1 MNTGNLVEPT
11 ATDVS
16 KYSSMGGFSREAFDA
31 LNLPDMV
38 LEPLV
43 EAGNHSLAATTWASY
58 QTALKH
64 VARAS
69 KATGVNLTFPF
80 DLRSMLI
87 FVGYLLAPK
96 EKNGRGLKGDSVGK
110 YLSALRMIQLQKGC
124 FEPWTRPEIVKQILK
139 GASNRDQLM
148 KRMTGVYIWLNLING
163 GHLVHNI
170 LYYLR
175 FTRTTRGRCSKSSAN
190 FSL

>member
-1 MNTGNLVEPT
+1 MNSGNLVEPT

-16 KYSSMGGFSREAFDA
+16 KYSSNGGFSKEAFA
-31 LNLPDMV
+31 FLNLPDMV

-43 EAGNHSLAATTWASY
+43 EAGNCSLAATTWSSY
-58 QTALKH
+58 QTASKH
-64 VARAS
+64 VTRAS

-110 YLSALRMIQLQKGC
+110 YLSALRMIQMQRGF
-124 FEPWTRPEIVKQILK
+124 FEPWVRPEIVKQILK

-148 KRMTGVYIWLNLING
+148 KRMAGVYIWLSLGSVNG
-163 GHLVHNI
+163 FLWYVVVI
-170 LYYLR
+170 
-175 FTRTTRGRCSKSSAN
+175 
-190 FSL
+190 SL

>member
-1 MNTGNLVEPT
+1 MNAGNLVEPT

-16 KYSSMGGFSREAFDA
+16 KYSSRGGFSRDAFA
-31 LNLPDMV
+31 SLNLPDMV
-38 LEPLV
+38 LEPLA

-64 VARAS
+64 VTRAS

-110 YLSALRMIQLQKGC
+110 YLSALRMIQMQRGF
-124 FEPWTRPEIVKQILK
+124 FEPWVRPDIVKQILR
-139 GASNRDQLM
+139 GASNWDQLM
-148 KRMTGVYIWLNLING
+148 KRMPGVYILLNLG
-163 GHLVHNI
+163 FCQCFFVGLT
-170 LYYLR
+170 YL
-175 FTRTTRGRCSKSSAN
+175 
-190 FSL
+190 